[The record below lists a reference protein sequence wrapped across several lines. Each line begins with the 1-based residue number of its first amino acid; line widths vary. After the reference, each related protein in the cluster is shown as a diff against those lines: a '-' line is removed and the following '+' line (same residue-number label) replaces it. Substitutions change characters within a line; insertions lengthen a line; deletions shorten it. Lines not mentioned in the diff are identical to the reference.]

1 MSNILSWDSFLV
13 VSCWFC
19 CAGKN
24 LLKSADAAGVV
35 VVDENDAGL
44 EKKGQI
50 FIFREIAIA

>member
-44 EKKGQI
+44 EKKSQI
-50 FIFREIAIA
+50 FFFVKSQ